1 MDDYDIPEAEINYV
15 TTKTPRQNYKK
26 FLVINKIFMVFE
38 IFLYKNFLIEK
49 KFFFF
54 FFFFFFFLF
63 LYFFFFYFKF
73 IFKNYY

>member
-54 FFFFFFFLF
+54 FFFFFFF
-63 LYFFFFYFKF
+63 
-73 IFKNYY
+73 